1 MRICFVDLFMDLEC
15 SGGSMHSLDLYATK
29 LAERGHEVSIL
40 TFYPKRNI
48 GFDRTKKPYKIIED
62 PLDIK
67 SHIDLT
73 LTLKD
78 KLKKYEKKFD
88 IYHMHDPRLLLGA
101 ALYRKFD
108 GKIPV
113 VGDLNTYL
121 FYRKNFGAT
130 DIITLPIRFLHKQ
143 RLRLIDKYCDLL
155 FPVSP
160 YVENIYRE
168 YGIRKEKLFM
178 IGDGFDFSKSKL
190 AKRSDKKEN
199 SFRLLY
205 LGRLEHTKGVDLI
218 IRALSLVNKPL
229 ISLDIA
235 GDGPEKEKLVE
246 LAKKLGI
253 EKQVTFH
260 GFITNEKMYNLFA
273 KCDVFI
279 HAPRWEEAF
288 GRAIVDAMYAGLPVI
303 VADIGGCPWVA
314 GEGGLKFKSEDE
326 LELAK
331 KIDLLY
337 FDIKLR
343 EKLSEAGI
351 ERAKYFDVKNTIDKF
366 EEAYNKLAGGK

>member
-29 LAERGHEVSIL
+29 LCERGHEISIL

-48 GFDRTKKPYKIIED
+48 GFDRNKKPYKIIED

-67 SHIDLT
+67 NQIDLT
-73 LTLKD
+73 IGLKD
-78 KLKKYEKKFD
+78 RLKKHEKEFD
-88 IYHMHDPRLLLGA
+88 IYHIHDPRLFLGGS
-101 ALYRKFD
+101 LYRKFG
-108 GKIPV
+108 GKVPI

-130 DIITLPIRFLHKQ
+130 DIITLPVRFLHKQ

-160 YVENIYRE
+160 YVEKVYNE

-178 IGDGFDFSKSKL
+178 IPDGFDFSKSKTT
-190 AKRSDKKEN
+190 KRNERKDGL
-199 SFRLLY
+199 FRLLY
-205 LGRLEHTKGVDLI
+205 LGRLEHTKGVDI
-218 IRALSLVNKPL
+218 ILKALSLLKNK
-229 ISLDIA
+229 DIVLEVA
-235 GDGPEKEKLVE
+235 GDGPEKLKLEELAEKLGLQKRVR
-246 LAKKLGI
+246 
-253 EKQVTFH
+253 FH
-260 GFITNEKMYNLFA
+260 GFVTNEKMYELYA

-288 GRAIVDAMYAGLPVI
+288 GRAIVDAMYVGLPVI
-303 VADIGGCPWVA
+303 VANMGGCPWVA
-314 GEGGLKFKSEDE
+314 GVAALIFKSEDE
-326 LELAK
+326 LDLSK
-331 KIDLLY
+331 KIELLY
-337 FDIKLR
+337 FDQKLR
-343 EKLSEAGI
+343 QKLSIAGK

-366 EEAYNKLAGGK
+366 EEAYKRVVGH